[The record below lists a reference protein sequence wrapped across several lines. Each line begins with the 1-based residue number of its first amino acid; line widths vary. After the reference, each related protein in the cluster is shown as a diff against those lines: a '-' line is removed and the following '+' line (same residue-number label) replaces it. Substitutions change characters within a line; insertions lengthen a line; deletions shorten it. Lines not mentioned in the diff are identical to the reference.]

1 MNIITEIT
9 DDTFGIESIPFDN
22 PKIRY
27 GARGIVKKQDGTIA
41 VFFKKAKNEYKL
53 PGSGVE
59 QGET

>member
-27 GARGIVKKQDGTIA
+27 GARGIVKSKM
-41 VFFKKAKNEYKL
+41 EL
-53 PGSGVE
+53 
-59 QGET
+59 